1 MNSQDQYNEKGQ
13 INQSSDETEFSTRR
27 RVSTAILVL
36 VAALLLGYVI
46 YSYVLQLSPQPVSNQ
61 EAEPTQPEL
70 TTEKQAILR
79 PQALQQEPV
88 EPPTDVQ
95 LKQLLSVQ
103 QENVVPTQEQLMRL
117 EALGDGS

>member
-70 TTEKQAILR
+70 TTEEQAILR
-79 PQALQQEPV
+79 LQALQQEPV

-95 LKQLLSVQ
+95 LQQLLSVQ